1 MLLPNHNNK
10 CYTKGV
16 YIIMDENYNNQYS
29 ENLYNSAEPQAA
41 VTPADTAASATA
53 PTPTPS
59 PAPSQYP
66 SYYDATAPA
75 PYASPASSS
84 YTAPAAADGGKSK
97 KKKDKKGVGAGA
109 IVAIALCCSI
119 LGGAFGSAG
128 TALIIKNIKQE
139 DVKPANTQVSNMF
152 EGERTPTVLETNV
165 VDTSKVL
172 TQAEL
177 YAQNVN
183 SVVGITTSITT
194 NYWGYKTTAAASG
207 SGFIITE
214 DGYILTNHHVIENS
228 NSIKVALYNGDT
240 YEAELIG
247 YDESNDIAV
256 IKIDAKGL
264 TPVVLGSSDELNVGD
279 EVVAIG
285 NPLGELTFSLTSGYV
300 SALNREITLSSNVT
314 MDLIQTDCA
323 INSGNSGGPLFNMY
337 GEVIGITNAKYSSSG
352 SSNEAS
358 IDNIGFAIPIDNVRS
373 IFKSIIENGY
383 VSKPFIGVSV
393 ADVSTE
399 TQSYGLPAGAAVKE
413 IVEDSPAQKAGLEI
427 NDIITEVNGKEIK
440 TSSDLVD
447 TVKSASAGDVLKLK
461 VYRQGK
467 MIEIDITVSEKIQ
480 SAKQDETADAESQ
493 ATPEGSQQQEGQPN
507 NPWEGWD
514 IPDWFFRFGF

>member
-1 MLLPNHNNK
+1 MKKADGFTAYITSTK

-16 YIIMDENYNNQYS
+16 YIIMDENYNNEYS
-29 ENLYNSAEPQAA
+29 GNLYNSTEPQAS
-41 VTPADTAASATA
+41 VTPVTETAA
-53 PTPTPS
+53 PTPAPTPAS
-59 PAPSQYP
+59 VPDPIPTPASVPYP
-66 SYYDATAPA
+66 TYYSAPA
-75 PYASPASSS
+75 P
-84 YTAPAAADGGKSK
+84 APAESGKSK
-97 KKKDKKGVGAGA
+97 KKKEKKGVGAGG
-109 IVAIALCCSI
+109 IVAIALCCSL
-119 LGGAFGSAG
+119 LGGAVGSAG
-128 TALIIKNIKQE
+128 AALMLKSSNQE
-139 DVKPANTQVSNMF
+139 EAKPANSQVSQMF
-152 EGERTPTVLETNV
+152 EGERTPTVLNTNA
-165 VDTSKVL
+165 VDTSKIL

-228 NSIKVALYNGDT
+228 NSIKVALYNGET
-240 YEAELIG
+240 YKAELIG

-300 SALNREITLSSNVT
+300 SALDREITLSSNVT

-337 GEVIGITNAKYSSSG
+337 GEVIGITNAKYSGNG
-352 SSNEAS
+352 SNGEAS

-383 VSKPFIGVSV
+383 VSKPYIGVSV
-393 ADVSTE
+393 ADVSSE

-413 IVEDSPAQKAGLEI
+413 IVEDSPAEQAGLEI
-427 NDIITEVNGKEIK
+427 NDIITEANGKEIK
-440 TSSDLVD
+440 SSSDLKD
-447 TVKSASAGDVLKLK
+447 MVKSASVGDVLKLK

-467 MIEIDITVSEKIQ
+467 TIDIDITVSEKIQ
-480 SAKQDETADAESQ
+480 SAKQDEAADAESQ
-493 ATPEGSQQQEGQPN
+493 ATPEDGQQQEDQPS
-507 NPWEGWD
+507 NPWDGWD

>member
-1 MLLPNHNNK
+1 MKKADIFRSAYIISTK

-16 YIIMDENYNNQYS
+16 YIIMDENYNNEYS
-29 ENLYNSAEPQAA
+29 GNLYNSTEPQAA
-41 VTPADTAASATA
+41 APVAETAT
-53 PTPTPS
+53 PTPTPAPN
-59 PAPSQYP
+59 PAPVYDPASTSIPYP
-66 SYYDATAPA
+66 TYYSAPA
-75 PYASPASSS
+75 P
-84 YTAPAAADGGKSK
+84 APAESKKSK
-97 KKKDKKGVGAGA
+97 KKKEKKGVGAGA
-109 IVAIALCCSI
+109 IVAIALCCSL
-119 LGGAFGSAG
+119 LGGAVGSAG
-128 TALIIKNIKQE
+128 AALIMKNSKQE
-139 DVKPANTQVSNMF
+139 EVKPANSQVSQMF
-152 EGERTPTVLETNV
+152 EGERTPTVLNTTAI
-165 VDTSKVL
+165 DTSKVL

-228 NSIKVALYNGDT
+228 NSIKVALYNGET
-240 YEAELIG
+240 YEAEIIG
-247 YDESNDIAV
+247 YDESNDLAV

-300 SALNREITLSSNVT
+300 SALDREITLSSNVT

-337 GEVIGITNAKYSSSG
+337 GEVIGITNAKYSGNGSSG
-352 SSNEAS
+352 EAS

-393 ADVSTE
+393 TDVSAE

-440 TSSDLVD
+440 SSSDLVD
-447 TVKSASAGDVLKLK
+447 TVKSASVGDVLKLK

-467 MIEIDITVSEKIQ
+467 TIDVDITVSEKIQ
-480 SAKQDETADAESQ
+480 SAKQDEAEDAESQ
-493 ATPEGSQQQEGQPN
+493 ATPEDGQQQEGQPS

>member
-1 MLLPNHNNK
+1 
-10 CYTKGV
+10 
-16 YIIMDENYNNQYS
+16 MDENYNNEYS
-29 ENLYNSAEPQAA
+29 GNLYNSTEPQAA
-41 VTPADTAASATA
+41 VTPAAETASQASAPAPA
-53 PTPTPS
+53 PTPAPS
-59 PAPSQYP
+59 PAPAQSSYP
-66 SYYDATAPA
+66 NYYDATSPISYASPAPA
-75 PYASPASSS
+75 PY
-84 YTAPAAADGGKSK
+84 TAPAPADDGKSK
-97 KKKDKKGVGAGA
+97 KKKEKKGVGAGA
-109 IVAIALCCSI
+109 IVAIALCCSL

-128 TALIIKNIKQE
+128 TALMIKNSNQN
-139 DVKPANTQVSNMF
+139 DVKPANTQISQMF
-152 EGERTPTVLETNV
+152 EGVRTPTVLETNAI
-165 VDTSKVL
+165 DTSKIL

-228 NSIKVALYNGDT
+228 NSIKVALYNGET

-300 SALNREITLSSNVT
+300 SALDREITLSSNVT

-337 GEVIGITNAKYSSSG
+337 GEVIGITKAKYSGSG

-383 VSKPFIGVSV
+383 VSKPYIGVSV

-413 IVEDSPAQKAGLEI
+413 IVDDSPAQKAGLEI

-440 TSSDLVD
+440 SSSDLVD
-447 TVKSASAGDVLKLK
+447 AVKSSSVGDVLKLK

-467 MIEIDITVSEKIQ
+467 TIDIDMTVSEKIQ
-480 SAKQDETADAESQ
+480 SAKQDGSANAESQ
-493 ATPEGSQQQEGQPN
+493 ATPEGGQQQDGQQT

>member
-29 ENLYNSAEPQAA
+29 ENLFNNSEPR
-41 VTPADTAASATA
+41 VTITSIPEANV
-53 PTPTPS
+53 
-59 PAPSQYP
+59 
-66 SYYDATAPA
+66 
-75 PYASPASSS
+75 SSS
-84 YTAPAAADGGKSK
+84 GNEQK
-97 KKKDKKGVGAGA
+97 KKKEKKGIGAGS

-128 TALIIKNIKQE
+128 TALMIKNSSQE
-139 DVKPANTQVSNMF
+139 DVKPANTQVTNMF
-152 EGERTPTVLETNV
+152 EGVHTPTVLETNA

-228 NSIKVALYNGDT
+228 NSIKVALYNGET

-300 SALNREITLSSNVT
+300 SALDREITLSSNVT

-337 GEVIGITNAKYSSSG
+337 GEVIGITNAKYSGSG

-447 TVKSASAGDVLKLK
+447 TVKSASVGDVLKLK

-493 ATPEGSQQQEGQPN
+493 ATPEGNQQQDGQQT